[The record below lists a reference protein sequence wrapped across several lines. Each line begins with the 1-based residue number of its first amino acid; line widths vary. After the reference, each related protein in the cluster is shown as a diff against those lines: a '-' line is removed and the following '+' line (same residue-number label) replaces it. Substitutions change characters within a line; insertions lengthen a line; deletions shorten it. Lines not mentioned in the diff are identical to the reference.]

1 MTASVHPDSTREAG
15 MTASVHADSP
25 EATRGGM
32 TASVHADSPE
42 VARADEGA
50 GMTTSV
56 HVDSP
61 TEGRNPATV
70 DIDRLPT
77 ADVLRLVIAEET
89 TVPAAVA
96 AALPELTAAVDLLAG
111 ALRGG
116 RQVHVVG
123 AGTSGR
129 LAALDADEIR
139 PTYGLEP
146 GRWTAHVAAYDG
158 VVDGEDDTVAGAAVG
173 TMAGPGDVL
182 VAVTASGRTPYAI
195 AALRTAKDNGAATVL
210 LSGNPDAAAAS
221 EVDVHVAVRTGPE
234 AVTGSTR
241 LKAGTAQKLA
251 LNALSTATMVR
262 CGRTWSNLMIAA
274 VATNSKLRGR
284 IAAALVAATGEDP
297 DSCAAAVENAD
308 GDGRVA
314 LLTLLCGVSA
324 SVAASALASTGGH
337 VREALALLQREMLL
351 RTGDL

>member
-1 MTASVHPDSTREAG
+1 MTA
-15 MTASVHADSP
+15 
-25 EATRGGM
+25 
-32 TASVHADSPE
+32 
-42 VARADEGA
+42 
-50 GMTTSV
+50 SV

-77 ADVLRLVIAEET
+77 AEVVRLLFAEDA

-96 AALPELTAAVDLLAG
+96 AALPELTAAVDLLVA
-111 ALRGG
+111 ALRSGG
-116 RQVHVVG
+116 QVHLVG

-146 GRWTAHVAAYDG
+146 GRWTAHVAPYDG
-158 VVDGEDDTVAGAAVG
+158 VLDGEDDTVAGTAVG
-173 TMAGPGDVL
+173 TLAGPGDVL

-195 AALRTAKDNGAATVL
+195 AALRTARDNGAATVL
-210 LSGNPDAAAAS
+210 LSGNPDATAGS

-262 CGRTWSNLMIAA
+262 CGRTWSNLMVGA
-274 VATNSKLRGR
+274 VVTNSKLRGR
-284 IAAALVAATGEDP
+284 IAAALVAATGEEP
-297 DSCAAAVENAD
+297 DTCADAVENAD

-324 SVAASALASTGGH
+324 PVAGRALASTGGH
-337 VREALALLQREMLL
+337 VREAVTLLN
-351 RTGDL
+351 GANAAPNG

>member
-1 MTASVHPDSTREAG
+1 MTA
-15 MTASVHADSP
+15 
-25 EATRGGM
+25 
-32 TASVHADSPE
+32 
-42 VARADEGA
+42 
-50 GMTTSV
+50 SV

-77 ADVLRLVIAEET
+77 ADVVRLVIAEDA

-96 AALPELTAAVDLLAG
+96 AALPELTAAVDLLVA
-111 ALRGG
+111 ALRSGG
-116 RQVHVVG
+116 RAHVVG

-129 LAALDADEIR
+129 LAALDADEIG

-173 TMAGPGDVL
+173 TLAGPGDVL
-182 VAVTASGRTPYAI
+182 LGVTASGRTPYAI
-195 AALRTAKDNGAATVL
+195 AALRTARDNGAATVL
-210 LSGNPDAAAAS
+210 LSGNPDAAAGS

-262 CGRTWSNLMIAA
+262 CGRTWSNLMVGA

-297 DSCAAAVENAD
+297 DTCADAVENAD

-324 SVAASALASTGGH
+324 PVAGRALASTGGH
-337 VREALALLQREMLL
+337 VREAITLLVEADAAPN
-351 RTGDL
+351 G

>member
-1 MTASVHPDSTREAG
+1 MTA
-15 MTASVHADSP
+15 
-25 EATRGGM
+25 
-32 TASVHADSPE
+32 
-42 VARADEGA
+42 
-50 GMTTSV
+50 SV

-77 ADVLRLVIAEET
+77 AEVVRLVVAEEA

-96 AALPELTAAVDLLAG
+96 AALPELTAAVDLLVA
-111 ALRGG
+111 ALRSGG
-116 RQVHVVG
+116 RIHLVG

-146 GRWTAHVAAYDG
+146 GRWTPHVAPYDG
-158 VVDGEDDTVAGAAVG
+158 VVDGEDDTVAGTAVG
-173 TMAGPGDVL
+173 TLAGPGDVL

-195 AALRTAKDNGAATVL
+195 AALRTASDNGAATVL
-210 LSGNPDAAAAS
+210 LSGNPDATAGS

-262 CGRTWSNLMIAA
+262 CGRTWSNLMVGA

-297 DSCAAAVENAD
+297 DTCTDAVENAD

-324 SVAASALASTGGH
+324 PVAGRALASTGGH
-337 VREALALLQREMLL
+337 VREAMTLLV
-351 RTGDL
+351 GADAAPNG

>member
-1 MTASVHPDSTREAG
+1 MTA
-15 MTASVHADSP
+15 
-25 EATRGGM
+25 
-32 TASVHADSPE
+32 
-42 VARADEGA
+42 
-50 GMTTSV
+50 SV

-77 ADVLRLVIAEET
+77 AEVVRLLVAEDA
-89 TVPAAVA
+89 TVPAAVV
-96 AALPELTAAVDLLAG
+96 AALPELTAAVDVLVA
-111 ALRGG
+111 ALRSGG
-116 RQVHVVG
+116 QVHLVG

-129 LAALDADEIR
+129 LAALDADEIQ
-139 PTYGLEP
+139 PTYGLEL
-146 GRWTAHVAAYDG
+146 GRWTAHVAPYDG
-158 VVDGEDDTVAGAAVG
+158 VVDGEDDTVAGTAVG
-173 TMAGPGDVL
+173 TLAGPGDVL

-195 AALRTAKDNGAATVL
+195 AALRTARDNGAATVL
-210 LSGNPDAAAAS
+210 LSGNPDAAAGS

-262 CGRTWSNLMIAA
+262 CGRTLSNLLVGA
-274 VATNSKLRGR
+274 VATYSKLRGR

-297 DSCAAAVENAD
+297 DTCAEAVENAD

-324 SVAASALASTGGH
+324 PVAGRALASTGGH
-337 VREALALLQREMLL
+337 VREAMTRLIGASNAPN
-351 RTGDL
+351 G

>member
-1 MTASVHPDSTREAG
+1 MTA
-15 MTASVHADSP
+15 
-25 EATRGGM
+25 
-32 TASVHADSPE
+32 
-42 VARADEGA
+42 
-50 GMTTSV
+50 SV

-77 ADVLRLVIAEET
+77 AEVVRLVVAEEA

-96 AALPELTAAVDLLAG
+96 AALPELTAAVDLLVA
-111 ALRGG
+111 ALRSGG
-116 RQVHVVG
+116 QIHLVG

-146 GRWTAHVAAYDG
+146 GRWTAHVAPYDG
-158 VVDGEDDTVAGAAVG
+158 VVDGEDDTVAGTAVG
-173 TMAGPGDVL
+173 TLAGPGDVL

-195 AALRTAKDNGAATVL
+195 AALRTARDNGAATVL
-210 LSGNPDAAAAS
+210 LSGNPDATAGS

-251 LNALSTATMVR
+251 LNALSTASMVR
-262 CGRTWSNLMIAA
+262 CGRTWSNLMVGA

-297 DSCAAAVENAD
+297 DTCADAVENAD

-324 SVAASALASTGGH
+324 PVAGRALASTGGH
-337 VREALALLQREMLL
+337 VREAMTLLF
-351 RTGDL
+351 GADAAPNG

>member
-1 MTASVHPDSTREAG
+1 MTA
-15 MTASVHADSP
+15 
-25 EATRGGM
+25 
-32 TASVHADSPE
+32 
-42 VARADEGA
+42 
-50 GMTTSV
+50 SV

-61 TEGRNPATV
+61 TEDRNPATV

-77 ADVLRLVIAEET
+77 ADVVRLVIAEDA

-96 AALPELTAAVDLLAG
+96 AALPELIAAVDLLVA
-111 ALRGG
+111 ALRSGG
-116 RQVHVVG
+116 RVHVVG

-129 LAALDADEIR
+129 LAALDADEIG

-146 GRWTAHVAAYDG
+146 GRWTAHVAEYDG

-173 TMAGPGDVL
+173 TLAGPGDVL
-182 VAVTASGRTPYAI
+182 LGVTASGRTPYAI
-195 AALRTAKDNGAATVL
+195 AALRTARDNGAATVL
-210 LSGNPDAAAAS
+210 LSGNPDAAAGS
-221 EVDVHVAVRTGPE
+221 EVDVHIAVRTGPE

-262 CGRTWSNLMIAA
+262 CGRTWSNLMVGA

-297 DSCAAAVENAD
+297 DTCADAVENAD

-324 SVAASALASTGGH
+324 PVAGRALASTGGH
-337 VREALALLQREMLL
+337 VREAMTLLV
-351 RTGDL
+351 GVDAAPNG

>member
-1 MTASVHPDSTREAG
+1 MTA
-15 MTASVHADSP
+15 
-25 EATRGGM
+25 
-32 TASVHADSPE
+32 
-42 VARADEGA
+42 
-50 GMTTSV
+50 SV

-70 DIDRLPT
+70 DIDRLST
-77 ADVLRLVIAEET
+77 ADVVRLVIAEEV

-96 AALPELTAAVDLLAG
+96 AALPELTAAVDLLVA
-111 ALRGG
+111 ALRSGG
-116 RQVHVVG
+116 HVHVVG

-158 VVDGEDDTVAGAAVG
+158 IVDGEDDTVAGAAVG
-173 TMAGPGDVL
+173 TMAGPGDVML
-182 VAVTASGRTPYAI
+182 AVTASGRTPYAI
-195 AALRTAKDNGAATVL
+195 AALRTARDNGAATVL
-210 LSGNPDAAAAS
+210 LSGNPDAAAGS

-262 CGRTWSNLMIAA
+262 CGRTWSNLMVGA

-284 IAAALVAATGEDP
+284 LAAALVAATGDDP
-297 DSCAAAVENAD
+297 DTCADAVENAD

-324 SVAASALASTGGH
+324 PVARRALASTGGH
-337 VREALALLQREMLL
+337 VREAVTLLNAASDAPN
-351 RTGDL
+351 G

>member
-1 MTASVHPDSTREAG
+1 MTA
-15 MTASVHADSP
+15 
-25 EATRGGM
+25 
-32 TASVHADSPE
+32 
-42 VARADEGA
+42 
-50 GMTTSV
+50 SV

-77 ADVLRLVIAEET
+77 ADVVRLVIAEDA

-96 AALPELTAAVDLLAG
+96 AALPELTAAVDLLVA
-111 ALRGG
+111 ALRSGG
-116 RQVHVVG
+116 RVHVVG

-129 LAALDADEIR
+129 LAALDADEIG

-173 TMAGPGDVL
+173 TLAGPGDVL
-182 VAVTASGRTPYAI
+182 LGVTASGRTPYAI
-195 AALRTAKDNGAATVL
+195 AALRTARDNGAATVL
-210 LSGNPDAAAAS
+210 LSGNPDAAAGS

-262 CGRTWSNLMIAA
+262 CGRTWSNLMVGA

-284 IAAALVAATGEDP
+284 ITAALVAATGEDP
-297 DSCAAAVENAD
+297 DRCADAVENAD

-314 LLTLLCGVSA
+314 LLTILCGVSA
-324 SVAASALASTGGH
+324 PVAGRALASTGGH
-337 VREALALLQREMLL
+337 VREAMTLLN
-351 RTGDL
+351 GANDAPNG

>member
-1 MTASVHPDSTREAG
+1 MTAPVR
-15 MTASVHADSP
+15 
-25 EATRGGM
+25 
-32 TASVHADSPE
+32 
-42 VARADEGA
+42 
-50 GMTTSV
+50 
-56 HVDSP
+56 VDSP

-77 ADVLRLVIAEET
+77 AEVLRLVIAEDA

-96 AALPELTAAVDLLAG
+96 AALPELTAAVDLLVA
-111 ALRGG
+111 ALRSGG
-116 RQVHVVG
+116 RVHLVG

-158 VVDGEDDTVAGAAVG
+158 TVDGEDDTVDGAAVG
-173 TMAGPGDVL
+173 ALARPGDVL

-195 AALRTAKDNGAATVL
+195 AALRTAKGNGAATVL
-210 LSGNPDAAAAS
+210 LSGNPDAAAGS
-221 EVDVHVAVRTGPE
+221 EVDIHVAVRTGPE

-262 CGRTWSNLMIAA
+262 CGRTWSNLMVGA

-284 IAAALVAATGEDP
+284 VAAALVDATGEDP
-297 DSCAAAVENAD
+297 DTCVAAVENAD

-324 SVAASALASTGGH
+324 PVAARALASTGGH
-337 VREALALLQREMLL
+337 VREAMTRLNVANAAPN
-351 RTGDL
+351 G

>member
-1 MTASVHPDSTREAG
+1 MTA
-15 MTASVHADSP
+15 
-25 EATRGGM
+25 
-32 TASVHADSPE
+32 
-42 VARADEGA
+42 
-50 GMTTSV
+50 SV

-61 TEGRNPATV
+61 TERRNPATV

-77 ADVLRLVIAEET
+77 AEVVRLVVAEEA
-89 TVPAAVA
+89 TVPAAVV
-96 AALPELTAAVDLLAG
+96 AALPELTAAVDLLVA
-111 ALRGG
+111 ALRSGG
-116 RQVHVVG
+116 QIHLVG

-139 PTYGLEP
+139 PTYGLES
-146 GRWTAHVAAYDG
+146 GRWTAHVAPYDG
-158 VVDGEDDTVAGAAVG
+158 VVDGEDDTAAGTAMG
-173 TMAGPGDVL
+173 TLAGPGDVL

-195 AALRTAKDNGAATVL
+195 AALRTARDNGAATVL
-210 LSGNPDAAAAS
+210 LSGNPDATAGS

-262 CGRTWSNLMIAA
+262 CGRTWSNLMVGA

-297 DSCAAAVENAD
+297 DTCADAVENAD

-324 SVAASALASTGGH
+324 PVAGRALASTGGH
-337 VREALALLQREMLL
+337 VREAMTLLV
-351 RTGDL
+351 GADAAPNG

>member
-1 MTASVHPDSTREAG
+1 MTA
-15 MTASVHADSP
+15 
-25 EATRGGM
+25 
-32 TASVHADSPE
+32 
-42 VARADEGA
+42 
-50 GMTTSV
+50 SV

-70 DIDRLPT
+70 EIDRLPT
-77 ADVLRLVIAEET
+77 AEVVRLVVAEEA

-96 AALPELTAAVDLLAG
+96 AALPELSAAVDLLVA
-111 ALRGG
+111 ALRSGG
-116 RQVHVVG
+116 QIHLVG

-129 LAALDADEIR
+129 LGALDADEIR

-146 GRWTAHVAAYDG
+146 GRWTAHVAPYDG
-158 VVDGEDDTVAGAAVG
+158 VVDGEDDTVAGTVVG
-173 TMAGPGDVL
+173 TLAGPGDVL

-195 AALRTAKDNGAATVL
+195 AALRTARDNGAATVL
-210 LSGNPDAAAAS
+210 LSGNPDATAGS

-262 CGRTWSNLMIAA
+262 CGRTWSNLMVGA

-297 DSCAAAVENAD
+297 DTCADAVENAD

-324 SVAASALASTGGH
+324 PVAGRALASTGGH
-337 VREALALLQREMLL
+337 VREAMTLLV
-351 RTGDL
+351 GVDVAPNG

>member
-1 MTASVHPDSTREAG
+1 
-15 MTASVHADSP
+15 
-25 EATRGGM
+25 
-32 TASVHADSPE
+32 
-42 VARADEGA
+42 
-50 GMTTSV
+50 MTTSV

-61 TEGRNPATV
+61 TEGRNPATG

-77 ADVLRLVIAEET
+77 ADVVRLILAEDA

-96 AALPELTAAVDLLAG
+96 GALPELAQAVDLLVAV
-111 ALRGG
+111 LRGG
-116 RQVHVVG
+116 GRVHLAG

-129 LAALDADEIR
+129 LAALDADEII

-158 VVDGEDDTVAGAAVG
+158 VVDGEDDTVAGAEIGAL
-173 TMAGPGDVL
+173 AGPGDVL
-182 VAVTASGRTPYAI
+182 VGVTASGRTPFAI
-195 AALRTAKDNGAATVL
+195 AALRRARERGARTVL
-210 LSGNPDAAAAS
+210 LSGNPSAAAGS
-221 EVDVHVAVRTGPE
+221 EVDVHVAIRTGPE

-262 CGRTWSNLMIAA
+262 CGRTWSNLMVGA

-284 IAAALVAATGEDP
+284 IAAALVAATGEDA
-297 DSCAAAVENAD
+297 DVCAEAVEKAD

-314 LLTLLCGVSA
+314 LLTLLSGVSIPVA
-324 SVAASALASTGGH
+324 RSVLAGTGGH
-337 VREALALLQREMLL
+337 LREAL
-351 RTGDL
+351 DLVATRDPAPNG